1 MNTKHYQGDEF
12 PIHID
17 LGKMPDDGPGSPEV
31 ASDGGKKE
39 KRKPYYP
46 TLYISGI
53 EGLGDLPKDGC
64 ALIEFHR
71 NRLSVDTPEDGKDAG
86 SVELQIKTICLM
98 EPKEGEGED
107 LKSMLANGLKKA
119 GVDVGD
125 AASDDDR
132 EEDEP

>member
-1 MNTKHYQGDEF
+1 MQHYEGDEF

-17 LGKMPDDGPGSPEV
+17 LGKMPEDGPESPEI
-31 ASDGGKKE
+31 ASDSGKKT

-71 NRLSVDTPEDGKDAG
+71 NRVAIETPEDGKDGG

-107 LKSMLANGLKKA
+107 LKDMLAKGLKKA

-125 AASDDDR
+125 SEPDNEG

>member
-1 MNTKHYQGDEF
+1 MEHYQGDDF

-17 LGKMPDDGPGSPEV
+17 LGKMPEEGMV
-31 ASDGGKKE
+31 APASATGKKG
-39 KRKPYYP
+39 KLKPYYP

-71 NRLSVDTPEDGKDAG
+71 NRATLDTPEDGKEGG

-98 EPKEGEGED
+98 EPGADDDGDLASSIAKALKGQGVDTGED
-107 LKSMLANGLKKA
+107 
-119 GVDVGD
+119 DED
-125 AASDDDR
+125 
-132 EEDEP
+132 EEDES

>member
-1 MNTKHYQGDEF
+1 MEHYQGDDF

-17 LGKMPDDGPGSPEV
+17 LGKMPDENSPV
-31 ASDGGKKE
+31 AESADGKKA

-64 ALIEFHR
+64 ALIEFR
-71 NRLSVDTPEDGKDAG
+71 RKRMSVDTPEDGEDTG

-98 EPKEGEGED
+98 EPKDGDGED
-107 LKSMLANGLKKA
+107 LASVLAKGLKEK

-125 AASDDDR
+125 AAPDDEDDEG
-132 EEDEP
+132 EE

>member
-1 MNTKHYQGDEF
+1 MSTEHYEGDEF

-17 LGKMPDDGPGSPEV
+17 LGKMPDENSLVFESAD
-31 ASDGGKKE
+31 GKKE

-71 NRLSVDTPEDGKDAG
+71 NRLSVDTPEDGKDGG

-98 EPKEGEGED
+98 EPKEGDGED
-107 LKSMLANGLKKA
+107 LASVLAKGLKKE

-125 AASDDDR
+125 AAPDD
-132 EEDEP
+132 EEEEG